1 MNVTD
6 QMREDWNARAV
17 EDANFYVAFGRRD
30 QDLDEFF
37 DTGKEVVRGLEWELK
52 RLPAHAN
59 RRTWRALEIGC
70 GPGRLMKPMSRHFG
84 EIHGIDVSDEMIRR
98 AKENLRGIPHAHPHH
113 TSGSDLAPFADE
125 SFDLVYS
132 YAVFQHIPSLDVV
145 MQYLREAI
153 RVMKPGA
160 LLRAQLNG
168 LPQSAASYNTW
179 SGVRISA
186 RQIAEFASEND
197 LQLLALEGID
207 TQYMWTTL
215 MKRSPGWFEGKPDG
229 STRIRR
235 ITNSHSSEPVAP
247 TRGRYSSVTLWME
260 NLPENCDLNHLTVSI
275 GGREAF
281 ACYIGP
287 READGLQQVNV
298 MLPRSS
304 ATGLLPIDAA
314 WNGLPL
320 APACTVRVIPPGPQV
335 PMLLS
340 VTDGVNMLSEKT
352 IISGTVKVIIEE
364 TTAPETFEAWI
375 NGQAV
380 KNIEVFCADPLPP
393 RFEINFQ
400 LPDNCPVGRYPLEM
414 ALRNR
419 KLPPVEIEVQ

>member
-1 MNVTD
+1 
-6 QMREDWNARAV
+6 
-17 EDANFYVAFGRRD
+17 
-30 QDLDEFF
+30 
-37 DTGKEVVRGLEWELK
+37 
-52 RLPAHAN
+52 
-59 RRTWRALEIGC
+59 
-70 GPGRLMKPMSRHFG
+70 MKPMSRHFG

-153 RVMKPGA
+153 RVMKPGG

-186 RQIAEFASEND
+186 QQIAEFASENH

-260 NLPENCDLNHLTVSI
+260 NLSEKCDLNHLTVSI

-287 READGLQQVNV
+287 PEADGLQQVNV

-304 ATGLLPIDAA
+304 ATGLLPLAAA

-320 APACTVRVIPPGPQV
+320 APECTVRVIPPGPHV

-375 NGQAV
+375 NGQAI

-400 LPDNCPVGRYPLEM
+400 LPAECPAGRYSLEM
-414 ALRNR
+414 ALRHR